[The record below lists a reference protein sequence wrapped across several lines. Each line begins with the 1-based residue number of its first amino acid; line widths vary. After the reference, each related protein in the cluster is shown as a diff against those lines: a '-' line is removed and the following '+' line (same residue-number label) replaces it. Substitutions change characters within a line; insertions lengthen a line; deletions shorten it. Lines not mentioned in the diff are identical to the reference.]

1 MDVGMVRQRRLADD
15 IVAQLETMILEGT
28 LKAGERL
35 PAERVLAERFGVS
48 RPSLRE
54 AIQKLAAKGLLISR
68 HGGGT
73 FVAESLGS
81 TFSDPLLHLLE
92 NNSDAQRDLLEFR
105 HTLEGSCAYYA
116 ALRATEVDQKR
127 LTEAF
132 SALQDCYA
140 REGRVTRAEEGA
152 ADAQFHLAIAEASHN
167 AVLLHT
173 IRGLFDLL
181 KRNVVTNIGGMYALR
196 DETRDMLMSQHRE
209 LYEAIMARRAVE
221 ARDVI
226 HRHINY
232 VQEVL
237 AEGQQEAQRLARAQR
252 RQERAGASQGG
263 MMGAAGLAGEAVSAP
278 PGADQSS
285 LPLVRMARWI
295 SRSESRSFSVW
306 RLSNSFL
313 PLARAISHLIMC
325 FFQYSDSA
333 TQA

>member
-35 PAERVLAERFGVS
+35 PAERVLAERFVA
-48 RPSLRE
+48 PSARGDPE
-54 AIQKLAAKGLLISR
+54 ACGQGLLISR

-140 REGRVTRAEEGA
+140 RE
-152 ADAQFHLAIAEASHN
+152 
-167 AVLLHT
+167 
-173 IRGLFDLL
+173 
-181 KRNVVTNIGGMYALR
+181 
-196 DETRDMLMSQHRE
+196 
-209 LYEAIMARRAVE
+209 AR
-221 ARDVI
+221 
-226 HRHINY
+226 
-232 VQEVL
+232 
-237 AEGQQEAQRLARAQR
+237 
-252 RQERAGASQGG
+252 
-263 MMGAAGLAGEAVSAP
+263 
-278 PGADQSS
+278 
-285 LPLVRMARWI
+285 
-295 SRSESRSFSVW
+295 
-306 RLSNSFL
+306 
-313 PLARAISHLIMC
+313 
-325 FFQYSDSA
+325 
-333 TQA
+333 